1 LRYHRAVTVVDR
13 FAPRTTVAGG
23 LLTSARVRVGLSQR
37 ELAARAGVAQSTI
50 ARIESGHA
58 DPAFST
64 LERLLAAADL
74 EMRIHLESADDHD
87 SMLDAIDRL
96 RSPGERERVAAG
108 HRRNVERFAEGG
120 RRAGL
125 QA

>member
-1 LRYHRAVTVVDR
+1 MSVVDR

-23 LLTSARVRVGLSQR
+23 LLTSARVRAGLSQR
-37 ELAARAGVAQSTI
+37 ELATRAGVAQSTV

-64 LERLLAAADL
+64 LERLLAAAGL
-74 EMRIHLESADDHD
+74 EMRIHLEPADDHD
-87 SMLDAIDRL
+87 AVLDAIDRL
-96 RSPGERERVAAG
+96 RSPEERERVATG

-120 RRAGL
+120 CRAGL
-125 QA
+125 HG

>member
-1 LRYHRAVTVVDR
+1 MTVIAR

-23 LLTSARVRVGLSQR
+23 LLTSARIRAGLSQR
-37 ELAARAGVAQSTI
+37 ELAARASVAQSTI

-64 LERLLAAADL
+64 LERLLAAAGL
-74 EMRIHLESADDHD
+74 EMRIHLEPADDHD
-87 SMLDAIDRL
+87 AVLDAIDRL
-96 RSPGERERVAAG
+96 RSPEERERVATG
-108 HRRNVERFAEGG
+108 HRRNVECFAEGG

-125 QA
+125 QG

>member
-1 LRYHRAVTVVDR
+1 MTVVDQ

-23 LLTSARVRVGLSQR
+23 LLTSARVPAGLSQR
-37 ELAARAGVAQSTI
+37 KLAARAGVAQSTI

-64 LERLLAAADL
+64 LERLLAAAGL
-74 EMRIHLESADDHD
+74 EMRVRLEPVDDHD
-87 SMLDAIDRL
+87 AVLDAIDRL
-96 RSPGERERVAAG
+96 RSIEERERVAAG
-108 HRRNVERFAEGG
+108 HLRNVERFAAGG

-125 QA
+125 HG

>member
-1 LRYHRAVTVVDR
+1 MTVDR
-13 FAPRTTVAGG
+13 FVPRTTVAGA
-23 LLTSARVRVGLSQR
+23 LLTSARVRAGLSQR

-64 LERLLAAADL
+64 LERLLAAAGL
-74 EMRIHLESADDHD
+74 EMRIRLEALDDHD
-87 SMLDAIDRL
+87 IVLAALDQL
-96 RSPGERERVAAG
+96 RSPEERERVAIA
-108 HRRNVERFAEGG
+108 HRRNVERFAEAG

-125 QA
+125 QG

>member
-1 LRYHRAVTVVDR
+1 MIVVDR

-23 LLTSARVRVGLSQR
+23 LLTSARVRAGLSQR
-37 ELAARAGVAQSTI
+37 ELAARAGVAQSTV

-64 LERLLAAADL
+64 LERLLAAAGL
-74 EMRIHLESADDHD
+74 EMRVHLEPVDDHD
-87 SMLDAIDRL
+87 AVLRAIDRL
-96 RSPGERERVAAG
+96 RSPEEQERVAAG
-108 HRRNVERFAEGG
+108 HRRNVERFVEGG

-125 QA
+125 HG